1 MLSNIYKSS
10 KKYIFACMLLICMGL
25 ALVACSDASSGNG
38 NGNAQGNKSGG
49 NTQTVGT
56 TSATQGGTTTVATPV
71 SGTPGKTGT
80 SGNGPIIILSPTPV
94 PGGSTHSQQVALS
107 DRTLIINNVTKSAG
121 ASASSVTITLSV
133 EVKNTGSKAIMNQ
146 SDYYILTSSEGDS
159 FGVTSSPTSSF
170 YGSISASNSH
180 SGTLVFQ
187 IPSAAATGLRLMYR
201 PEVAADTTFLPLV
214 L

>member
-1 MLSNIYKSS
+1 
-10 KKYIFACMLLICMGL
+10 MGV

-38 NGNAQGNKSGG
+38 NGTAQGNKSGG
-49 NTQTVGT
+49 NSQTVGT
-56 TSATQGGTTTVATPV
+56 TGATGATGATQGGTTTVATPV

-107 DRTLIINNVTKSAG
+107 DRTLIINDVTKSAG
-121 ASASSVTITLSV
+121 ASANSVTITLSV
-133 EVKNTGSKAIMNQ
+133 EVKNTGSKAILNQ

-170 YGSISASNSH
+170 YGTIGASNSH

-201 PEVAADTTFLPLV
+201 PEVAADTAFLPLV